1 MELNALKK
9 GKILHINAVGRLD
22 ASWSDYFT
30 DTFLGYIRNG
40 DHELVINAAEIHFLS
55 SAGIRSLVRIHKE
68 LMKLNGR
75 FQITNAN
82 EFVVSTLQMTGFGM
96 WLTTSVVQPD
106 EEFSSEIDEVEKLP
120 ENCYALPV
128 TKPMTIKKNENW
140 IPWKKVDSDHIT
152 HLHFPSNTFGLGI
165 GSPVST
171 EAFENLLFGD
181 FLAAC
186 GNVVYQRPEEKS
198 KPDYLLKL
206 ENYVPDL
213 YAIQSWYAEG
223 EMSHL
228 LRFTPNED
236 GTPVT
241 LSDLVKQTFAVK
253 SASQTVFVILAEI
266 DGLVGAHLIQSPTK
280 IGDSEPPSGL
290 KMRDWLSFSGERIH
304 AKEQAL
310 VVGIASNSFDINNSR
325 SNQSPSSLPGL
336 AIHAH
341 AAVFPYQPLQN
352 GQINLEEQVQKFL
365 NGPPP
370 KALLHLIEDNRPGN
384 GLGESSFIRGA
395 IWFAS
400 VKPEEAKQ

>member
-1 MELNALKK
+1 MELIAIKK
-9 GKILHINAVGRLD
+9 GKILYVQAVGRLD

-40 DHELVINAAEIHFLS
+40 DHQLVINAAEIHFLS

-75 FQITNAN
+75 LQITNAN
-82 EFVVSTLQMTGFGM
+82 EFVISTLQMTGFGM
-96 WLTTSVVQPD
+96 WLTTSVIQVDD
-106 EEFSSEIDEVEKLP
+106 ESLQEIDDAVKLP

-128 TKPMTIKKNENW
+128 TKTMTLKKNENW
-140 IPWKKVDSDHIT
+140 FPWKKVDPEHIT
-152 HLHFPSNTFGLGI
+152 HLHFPSGTFGLGI

-181 FLAAC
+181 YLAVC
-186 GNVVYQRPEEKS
+186 GNLVYQRPEEKS

-206 ENYVPDL
+206 ENFVPDL

-241 LSDLVKQTFAVK
+241 LSGLVKQTFSVI
-253 SASQTVFVILAEI
+253 SASQIVFVVLAEI

-280 IGDSEPPSGL
+280 IEESEPPTGL

-310 VVGIASNSFDINNSR
+310 VVGIASNSFNINDST
-325 SNQSPSSLPGL
+325 SNQSPSSMSGL
-336 AIHAH
+336 SLHAH

-395 IWFAS
+395 IWFAP